1 MFLTPFNDYFF
12 FLIPTIIIYY
22 LHNFFFKINSN
33 RVIINTKNSNINN
46 TNSSI
51 TNTFINFYIL
61 IAIYNFFFF
70 FILKGSVT
78 ILWFNHITIN
88 NLFTYLL
95 YFFTFIS
102 FLFYFLLKQISMK
115 KKIIKSLDFLLSIG
129 NLIFLLPYLFC
140 VNTIFTFLF
149 FLELLST
156 LLFYKLLSSKIWYK
170 SNNKNNTTTNNLPQN
185 YINMIFFQYWVTF
198 FSTIFIIYFYIN
210 MYYFFGT
217 SDWNNIQY
225 CYFFSNKKN
234 INIINLNLLLLLFI
248 FSVFI
253 KLGIAPLHLFKIEVY
268 NGLPYIT
275 IFFYTT
281 FYFLIFFLFFLL
293 FLLNFLNI
301 FLQQIYFIFILSI
314 FIGVIYVIVL
324 LFDVN
329 YIKAFFAYSTI
340 INSLGFLFVFISSL

>member
-1 MFLTPFNDYFF
+1 M
-12 FLIPTIIIYY
+12 TIIYHLY
-22 LHNFFFKINSN
+22 SFFFKINN
-33 RVIINTKNSNINN
+33 NKTITNHKNNSNI
-46 TNSSI
+46 TNVSSGVI
-51 TNTFINFYIL
+51 YTFINFYLL
-61 IAIYNFFFF
+61 ITLYNFIYF

-78 ILWFNHITIN
+78 IIWFNHITIN
-88 NLFTYLL
+88 NLFIFLL
-95 YFFTFIS
+95 YFFTIVG
-102 FLFYFLLKQISMK
+102 FLFYFLLKQVSLK
-115 KKIIKSLDFLLSIG
+115 KKIVKSLDFLLSIS

-156 LLFYKLLSSKIWYK
+156 ILFYKLLSSKIWYK
-170 SNNKNNTTTNNLPQN
+170 NNNKNNTTTNNLPQN
-185 YINMIFFQYWVTF
+185 YINMVFFQYWVTF

-210 MYYFFGT
+210 MYGFFGT

-225 CYFFSNKKN
+225 CYWYSDKKN
-234 INIINLNLLLLLFI
+234 ISIVNLNLLLLLFI
-248 FSVFI
+248 FSIFI
-253 KLGIAPLHLFKIEVY
+253 KLGVAPIHLFKIEVY

-301 FLQQIYFIFILSI
+301 FLQQIYFIFIISI
-314 FIGVIYVIVL
+314 FIGVIYTAVL
-324 LFDVN
+324 LFDVS

-340 INSLGFLFVFISSL
+340 INSIGFLFVFISSL